1 MKQLLTFCSLL
12 LIAGVFFMGCDKN
25 ITESTDSSILFEDA
39 AESIS
44 AAMGDESG
52 GAMESFADIYSV
64 AGGGSLGSGLA
75 KSSGESSVMTVAGP
89 PVYND
94 STGWW
99 TVTIDRSRT
108 GVENIVSASVQR
120 VYQYQFQKNGVAQK
134 YPIPIIGT
142 DTANTLKFKIV
153 SGSGFFRNARVR
165 HNLTML
171 KGGWTATKIDKDTVV
186 VNSDTTFVRSGVD
199 SIITRNMVRT
209 FTHTTTM
216 EFSNVKGPRYKPSK
230 NWRDNFSQAVSGT
243 VNGTFNATI
252 TFQRGSAY
260 KERTISKTFT
270 IDLGAG
276 AGSLTIN
283 GGGRFGMDM
292 HGNRK

>member
-1 MKQLLTFCSLL
+1 MKQIRTFSTLLFFT
-12 LIAGVFFMGCDKN
+12 GVFIAGCDKN
-25 ITESTDSSILFEDA
+25 TTEPEDSSILYEDA

-52 GAMESFADIYSV
+52 GAMESVADIYSV
-64 AGGGSLGSGLA
+64 AGGVPLGSGLA
-75 KSSGESSVMTVAGP
+75 KSSGEESVMTVAGP

-99 TVTIDRSRT
+99 SVTIDRSRS
-108 GVENIVSASVQR
+108 GVYVNASVQR
-120 VYQYQFQKNGVAQK
+120 VYQYQFQKNGVVQQNR
-134 YPIPIIGT
+134 ITGT

-153 SGSGFFRNARVR
+153 SGSGFFRNPRVH

-186 VNSDTTFVRSGVD
+186 LNSDTTFVRSGVD
-199 SIITRNMVRT
+199 SIITRNMIRT

-216 EFSNVKGPRYKPSK
+216 EFSDVKALRYKPSMM
-230 NWRDNFSQAVSGT
+230 NWRNNFSQAVSGT
-243 VNGTFNATI
+243 INGTYNATI

-260 KERTISKTFT
+260 KERTVSKTF
-270 IDLGAG
+270 IINLGAG

-283 GGGRFGMDM
+283 GGGKFTMDLRD
-292 HGNRK
+292 GNRK

>member
-1 MKQLLTFCSLL
+1 MKQLITYCTVLL
-12 LIAGVFFMGCDKN
+12 FTGVFIAGCDKN
-25 ITESTDSSILFEDA
+25 STAPEDSSILYEDA

-44 AAMGDESG
+44 AAMGDQSG
-52 GAMESFADIYSV
+52 GALESFADIYTV
-64 AGGGSLGSGLA
+64 AGGTSVSSALA
-75 KSSGESSVMTVAGP
+75 KNSGENSVMTVASP
-89 PVYND
+89 PVYD
-94 STGWW
+94 VVTGWW
-99 TVTIDRSRT
+99 SVTIDRSRS
-108 GVENIVSASVQR
+108 GIFVNASVQR
-120 VYQYQFQKNGVAQK
+120 VYQYQFQKNGIVQQNR
-134 YPIPIIGT
+134 ITGT

-153 SGSGFFRNARVR
+153 SGSGFFRSTRVH
-165 HNLTML
+165 HNLTQL

-186 VNSDTTFVRSGVD
+186 MNSDTTFVRSGVD
-199 SIITRNMVRT
+199 SIITRNMIRT

-216 EFSNVKGPRYKPSK
+216 VFSDVKGLRYKPSLL

-260 KERTISKTFT
+260 KERSISKTFS

-283 GGGRFGMDM
+283 GGGKFGMDLRE
-292 HGNRK
+292 GNRK